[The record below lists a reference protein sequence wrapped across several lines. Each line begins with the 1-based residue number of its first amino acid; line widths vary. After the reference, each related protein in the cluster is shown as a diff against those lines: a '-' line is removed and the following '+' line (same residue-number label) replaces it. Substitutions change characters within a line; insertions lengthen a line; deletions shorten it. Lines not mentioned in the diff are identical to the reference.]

1 MTMSTAFISCMH
13 TQGAHSPISFSELQ
27 LMLITVLLHPSTAH
41 MDFVEMWFH
50 RLYWSTHYLHIIIND
65 RRMRP
70 WKKLEF
76 VGCESALK
84 SRLGIETVGVET
96 VSPPEHSWLL
106 ICSQKEKE
114 KERFLFPNSLSLPVY
129 YFYLC
134 LNALCIPTFSCYPF
148 VELQIIH
155 KHSSLL
161 RESKAVQ
168 WAASVKKDFCLWL
181 CLSAGRWEKVKV
193 VPREFFNL
201 IAINTCHTKYT
212 VKICFNKRTVV
223 LWDC

>member
-134 LNALCIPTFSCYPF
+134 PMLCVYQHFLVILLLNSRSFISILPFWGRARPFSGQHLWKKISVYGFAC
-148 VELQIIH
+148 LQ
-155 KHSSLL
+155 
-161 RESKAVQ
+161 A
-168 WAASVKKDFCLWL
+168 D
-181 CLSAGRWEKVKV
+181 G
-193 VPREFFNL
+193 
-201 IAINTCHTKYT
+201 
-212 VKICFNKRTVV
+212 KRSR
-223 LWDC
+223 